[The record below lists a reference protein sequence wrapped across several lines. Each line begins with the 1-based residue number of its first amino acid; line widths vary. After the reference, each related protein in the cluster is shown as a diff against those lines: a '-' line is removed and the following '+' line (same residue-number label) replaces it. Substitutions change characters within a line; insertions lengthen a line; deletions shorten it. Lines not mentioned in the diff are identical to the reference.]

1 MRIGADVLDV
11 LGAADL
17 DRDGHLELLVA
28 FTAAGG
34 PRTVVIY
41 TPASGPIRLE
51 RRAAVVR

>member
-34 PRTVVIY
+34 PRTVAIY